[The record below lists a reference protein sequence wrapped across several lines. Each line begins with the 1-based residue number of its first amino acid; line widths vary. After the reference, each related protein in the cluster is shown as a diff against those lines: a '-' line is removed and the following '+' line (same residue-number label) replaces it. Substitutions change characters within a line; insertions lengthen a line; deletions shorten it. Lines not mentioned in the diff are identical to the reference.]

1 MQRILYALVLI
12 LCGLLALQT
21 HRLARAER
29 AVEAAQQIQA
39 TQVAER
45 RAVRAVRA
53 KRGLA
58 AASAASASAL
68 AAQAPADW
76 QAAPVPQEVDDALRA
91 FDGPAPS
98 GMRFPDGMRD

>member
-1 MQRILYALVLI
+1 MIRVLGGALAVALAVI
-12 LCGLLALQT
+12 ALQT
-21 HRLARAER
+21 VRLDEAQR
-29 AVEAAQQIQA
+29 AVEAAKQVRA

-53 KRGLA
+53 RKGLA

-91 FDGPAPS
+91 FDGPAP
-98 GMRFPDGMRD
+98 GGLRD

>member
-1 MQRILYALVLI
+1 MQRVLYALVLI
-12 LCGLLALQT
+12 LCGLFALQT
-21 HRLARAER
+21 HRLGKAER
-29 AVEAAQQIQA
+29 AAGAAGHVQA

-53 KRGLA
+53 KKGLA
-58 AASAASASAL
+58 ASSAASASAL

-91 FDGPAPS
+91 FDGPAP
-98 GMRFPDGMRD
+98 DGMWD